1 MSVADAVAL
10 AKGRTQ
16 RADEGK
22 VMLRRGDQV
31 VVADLRLDMRVSESA
46 ILSGDEIFVPRLS
59 WLDRNLSAAVAVGS
73 TVAGILV
80 TLMIR

>member
-1 MSVADAVAL
+1 
-10 AKGRTQ
+10 
-16 RADEGK
+16 
-22 VMLRRGDQV
+22 MLRRGNQV

-80 TLMIR
+80 TLLIR